1 MNRTGQPKIDLSSID
16 RILLIRIRRI
26 GDVVMTT
33 PAVSALKQAFPQS
46 HISYIIGE
54 PYLELVEGN
63 QNLDELIVLPE
74 KLGAIDF
81 LRFIRRV
88 RKNKYD
94 VVIDFHGGPRAFLI
108 TLFSRARLK
117 IGYTVKYK
125 HFVYDIKVP
134 RKPDKGYLHS
144 VENHLNLVRALGI
157 NPDPIPPLNLPET
170 TEAEKSRVSEFLQ
183 ENNLSCSQI
192 IVLHI
197 GAGNRFRDWG
207 VNNKS
212 KLIRLLT
219 QMPNIV
225 IVLVGGEEDHRE
237 ETALLASH
245 PSAVFSAVGCL
256 NMRETRELI
265 SHAALFI
272 GPDSGPMHIAAST
285 STPIVAYFGP
295 TLPATFAPWQA
306 KSSLIEKDFECR
318 PCKQVECIHE
328 DFRCLQKITPEE
340 VYRACQEYLR

>member
-1 MNRTGQPKIDLSSID
+1 
-16 RILLIRIRRI
+16 
-26 GDVVMTT
+26 MTT

-183 ENNLSCSQI
+183 LGVMLSYS
-192 IVLHI
+192 
-197 GAGNRFRDWG
+197 
-207 VNNKS
+207 
-212 KLIRLLT
+212 
-219 QMPNIV
+219 
-225 IVLVGGEEDHRE
+225 
-237 ETALLASH
+237 
-245 PSAVFSAVGCL
+245 
-256 NMRETRELI
+256 
-265 SHAALFI
+265 
-272 GPDSGPMHIAAST
+272 
-285 STPIVAYFGP
+285 
-295 TLPATFAPWQA
+295 
-306 KSSLIEKDFECR
+306 
-318 PCKQVECIHE
+318 
-328 DFRCLQKITPEE
+328 
-340 VYRACQEYLR
+340 